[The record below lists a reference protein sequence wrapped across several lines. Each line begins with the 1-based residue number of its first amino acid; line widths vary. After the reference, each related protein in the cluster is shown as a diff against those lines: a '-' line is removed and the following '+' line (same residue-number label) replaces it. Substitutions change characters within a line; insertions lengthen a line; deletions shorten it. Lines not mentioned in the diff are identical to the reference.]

1 MELNFLSDFFAK
13 VITGEAAVVGGM
25 PVLSGDDEVVFWHQ
39 FVDDGND
46 LISAGDGEAA
56 AGEEVVLDV
65 DEEEGFHEW

>member
-1 MELNFLSDFFAK
+1 MSNLFGRAAIFFARA
-13 VITGEAAVVGGM
+13 G
-25 PVLSGDDEVVFWHQ
+25 SREVFFIVTTARRNREGW